1 MGGRS
6 GKRSIKGVI
15 KNMAARKNK
24 KTTGRR
30 TTRSS
35 RRIGKVLEI
44 SLPEGEECQG
54 KRQPREKQP
63 GGDKLLKP
71 EMATENF

>member
-35 RRIGKVLEI
+35 RRTGK
-44 SLPEGEECQG
+44 STARRTTKG
-54 KRQPREKQP
+54 KKSSGKKSTRRR
-63 GGDKLLKP
+63 
-71 EMATENF
+71 